1 MLCYIDGISWFQ
13 IALQEKPLLST
24 IMQSRQP
31 FHWATNLHIQPH
43 KHIQTSH
50 ITREIWLCKA
60 ELWSELEFLYFPIP
74 TRLDPV
80 PVTFQSRPGPVPV
93 SSQSRL
99 SPKSCPRRISAK
111 LFSWLSA
118 GCLEDI
124 WWASRGSNRKEGIRD
139 WDRASQGFGTWT
151 GPERFWERDRW
162 ADNSELKTAGLK

>member
-50 ITREIWLCKA
+50 ITREVWLWKG

-80 PVTFQSRPGPVPV
+80 PVTFLSRPSSVSVPN
-93 SSQSRL
+93 
-99 SPKSCPRRISAK
+99 PDIRRIA
-111 LFSWLSA
+111 LRRIFGGHLLSSPR
-118 GCLEDI
+118 I
-124 WWASRGSNRKEGIRD
+124 NQEGRD
-139 WDRASQGFGTWT
+139 SGLGRDRDGTSQGFGTWT
-151 GPERFWERDRW
+151 GLGRDQSGFENGTDEQTIRNW
-162 ADNSELKTAGLK
+162 RQLV